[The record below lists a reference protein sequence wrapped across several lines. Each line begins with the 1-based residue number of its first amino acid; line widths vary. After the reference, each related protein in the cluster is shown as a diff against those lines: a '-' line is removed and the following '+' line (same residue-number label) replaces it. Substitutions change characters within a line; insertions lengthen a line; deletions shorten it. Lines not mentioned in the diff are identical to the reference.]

1 MVLVDYLLYVQHNT
15 RKALELCAEATKA
28 NDFKDWWWKM
38 KLGKCYISIQFKS
51 SLKQQ
56 PIINTYLDLC
66 NIYLKLDIPNTAFD
80 VLTEARSVLCVLI
93 SLLTDVL
100 FKLC

>member
-28 NDFKDWWWKM
+28 NEFKDWWWKM
-38 KLGKCYISIQFKS
+38 KLGKCYMKLGMLRDAELQFKS

-66 NIYLKLDIPNTAFD
+66 NVYIRLDIPNTAID
-80 VLTEARSVLCVLI
+80 VLTEAR
-93 SLLTDVL
+93 
-100 FKLC
+100 